1 MKIEYNASK
10 ICSAFHRDGESS
22 VKALM
27 GPIGSGKSVAC
38 CWEVFAKCQ
47 TQSPGNDGIRRSRWA
62 VIRNTY
68 RELHDTTIKT
78 FHDWFP
84 ENMGKWKISDSTQT
98 WEFGDVHAE
107 IMFRALDRPDDV
119 KKLLSL
125 ELTGAFVNE
134 AREIPWAVIKMLRG
148 RIGRYPSKR
157 DGGPSWYGLIMDTN
171 PPDEDHW
178 WYKRFEEMQPKGWK
192 LYRQPSALSP
202 EAENLENLPPD
213 YYEIMTQGTDPE
225 WQQVYV
231 HGEYG
236 IIMDG
241 KPVYPAY
248 VDSVHC
254 LQESYK
260 PERSIPITL
269 GIDFGRTPACAFIQY
284 HKGIGRYIAFDE
296 FLSEDMGAD
305 RFAPELKHYLDAN
318 YAGFK
323 FNTAYG
329 DPSGGAGNQSTDKTP
344 FQILRKFGIPAIP
357 TKTNDPLIRR
367 SAIGNPMR
375 RLCMDGK
382 PAFMIDKKCRMW
394 RKGLM
399 GGFQYKRVQVS
410 GDERFQDKPDKN
422 KFSHICEAGEYA
434 LQGSGEGVAAI
445 SRMNVRKP
453 KVIRTIRPHKRSFA

>member
-1 MKIEYNASK
+1 
-10 ICSAFHRDGESS
+10 
-22 VKALM
+22 M

-38 CWEVFAKCQ
+38 CWEVFSKCQ
-47 TQSPGNDGIRRSRWA
+47 TQKKAADGYRYSRWA

-84 ENMGKWKISDSTQT
+84 QELGKWKISDSTQT
-98 WEFGDVHAE
+98 WNFGDVRAE

-178 WYKRFEEMQPKGWK
+178 WYLRFEEDRPAGWA
-192 LYRQPSALSP
+192 LYRQPSALS
-202 EAENLENLPPD
+202 EDAENLENLPSD
-213 YYEIMTQGTDPE
+213 YYPNMMQGADQE
-225 WQQVYV
+225 WKRVYV
-231 HGEYG
+231 CGEYG
-236 IIMDG
+236 FILEG

-254 LQESYK
+254 LQKIYE
-260 PERSIPITL
+260 PDLALPIIT
-269 GIDFGRTPACAFIQY
+269 GIDFGRTPACAFLQY
-284 HKGIGRYIAFDE
+284 NKGMGRYIGFDE
-296 FLSEDMGAD
+296 FYAEDMGAD
-305 RFAPELKHYLDAN
+305 RFAPELKHYIDKN
-318 YAGFK
+318 YGNFK

-344 FQILRKFGIPAIP
+344 FMILRKHGIPAVP

-382 PAFMIDKKCRMW
+382 PAFMISPKCRMW

-399 GGFQYKRVQVS
+399 GGFNYRRIQVS

-422 KFSHICEAGEYA
+422 RFSHICEAGEYA
-434 LQGSGEGVAAI
+434 LQGSGEGVDAI
-445 SRMNVRKP
+445 SRSRIIKP
-453 KVIRTIRPHKRSFA
+453 KVIRTIRPNRRQYA